1 MNIRFI
7 LLPSL
12 FLAVA
17 LSACDTAAG
26 DWRKA
31 TAANTVAAYQAF
43 LQQHG
48 SDEHADNARGRILA
62 LQDDQAWTA
71 ARAANTAE
79 AYDAYLK
86 TEGGGVHAEEARYY
100 LTALQRA
107 QDWKAMQNDA
117 SVASL
122 QAFLQKY
129 PQGVE
134 SNQARVRLKVLSY
147 RVELAESRSKAG
159 AERRRAGLQVK
170 FGKLLRD
177 IVIVPPDAS
186 RKVFLV
192 TSGPMSEAT
201 ADSTCA
207 TLQHAHQP
215 CKLVENAG
223 MVENAGTSG

>member
-1 MNIRFI
+1 MSIRFAV
-7 LLPSL
+7 PTVL
-12 FLAVA
+12 FAAVV
-17 LSACDTAAG
+17 LTACNTADS

-31 TAANTVAAYQAF
+31 TAANTFDAYQTF

-48 SDEHADNARGRILA
+48 GDEHADNARGRMLA

-79 AYDAYLK
+79 AYNAYLK
-86 TEGGGVHAEEARYY
+86 TESGGVHAEEARYY

-107 QDWKAMQNDA
+107 QDWKAIQNDA

-134 SNQARVRLKVLSY
+134 SNQARVRLK
-147 RVELAESRSKAG
+147 EL
-159 AERRRAGLQVK
+159 
-170 FGKLLRD
+170 
-177 IVIVPPDAS
+177 
-186 RKVFLV
+186 
-192 TSGPMSEAT
+192 
-201 ADSTCA
+201 CA

-223 MVENAGTSG
+223 IVENAGTSG